1 MNKLYSIFCLLLIVV
16 STSAQVERDFI
27 RRGNRFM
34 RDSLYDKA
42 QIEYQKA
49 IEAENTSALAHY
61 NLGNALLMQSK
72 AEDAMKE
79 FEKASKL
86 SKDPQELAHIYHNMG
101 VMLQSAKQIDKALAC
116 YKEALRKNPHAD
128 DTRYNYLVCLHQLKN
143 NQGQDNQDQQQDEN
157 GEDEKKEQEKNQ
169 QQEKKDKKNDE
180 KEQKNEQDTP
190 KPNPEQM
197 SKENA
202 EQMLQAAM
210 QNEKDTQEKIQQA
223 QQQPQ
228 RKHLQKQW

>member
-1 MNKLYSIFCLLLIVV
+1 MNKIVTLFCLIIFTLC
-16 STSAQVERDFI
+16 SNAQVERDFI
-27 RRGNRFM
+27 RRGNRYM
-34 RDSLYDKA
+34 RDSIFDKA
-42 QIEYQKA
+42 QIEFQKA
-49 IEAENTSALAHY
+49 IEVDNTSALAHY

-79 FEKASKL
+79 FEAASKL

-101 VMLQSAKQIDKALAC
+101 VLLQSAKQLDKAMAC
-116 YKEALRKNPHAD
+116 YKEALRKNSHAD
-128 DTRYNYLVCLHQLKN
+128 DTRYNYLLCLRQLKN
-143 NQGQDNQDQQQDEN
+143 NQGQDNKNQQQDEN
-157 GEDEKKEQEKNQ
+157 GEDEKKEQEKQ
-169 QQEKKDKKNDE
+169 QQDKKDQKNDQKQDE
-180 KEQKNEQDTP
+180 KEQDTP

-223 QQQPQ
+223 QQRPQ